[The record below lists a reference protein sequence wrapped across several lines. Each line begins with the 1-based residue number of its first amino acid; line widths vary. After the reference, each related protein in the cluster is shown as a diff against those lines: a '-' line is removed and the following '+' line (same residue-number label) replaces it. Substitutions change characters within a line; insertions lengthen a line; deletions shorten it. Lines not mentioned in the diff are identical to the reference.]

1 MADLG
6 FLSRAILFFMIR
18 FQSENK
24 KNDFWSQIVILS
36 RKLKIIEIFSVSLSL
51 IKFQL
56 FYSENAYLPRDAV
69 VSPNS
74 ESRRANC

>member
-36 RKLKIIEIFSVSLSL
+36 QKLKIIEIFSVSLSL

-56 FYSENAYLPRDAV
+56 FYSENAY
-69 VSPNS
+69 
-74 ESRRANC
+74 